1 MKKKH
6 TISTFVIL
14 LFMGGFFVAKGLQ
27 GDTESP
33 TMESVEKVSDKERI
47 QVLEK
52 ELETWKEQRTKNDQ
66 DQARLEKAKLEES
79 ILKTHDQFVEAMFTF
94 ESPSKKNETLISFI
108 YNEQRVK
115 ALYLDK
121 EPEGYPELTSKLVD
135 HRNYFRQL
143 DEVNYEVL
151 STVEIFYNHDQDQS
165 QYLFL
170 WAQYRKTEDD
180 QWKVYYTRTYDNPIP
195 DLYEEGNR

>member
-1 MKKKH
+1 M
-6 TISTFVIL
+6 
-14 LFMGGFFVAKGLQ
+14 
-27 GDTESP
+27 
-33 TMESVEKVSDKERI
+33 
-47 QVLEK
+47 
-52 ELETWKEQRTKNDQ
+52 
-66 DQARLEKAKLEES
+66 
-79 ILKTHDQFVEAMFTF
+79 
-94 ESPSKKNETLISFI
+94 
-108 YNEQRVK
+108 
-115 ALYLDK
+115 YLDK